1 VAGYLPGLW
10 WVVGG
15 GGSSEQETSKKAA
28 RRASDNENFI
38 TVKTPSIVSGVR
50 FVANELNHFFLKR
63 PTHVLRNKGTNTM
76 TERVSSESKEE
87 MSDKSRA
94 EILVVDDD
102 AMSRRV
108 LAQLLTAGGYQCRVS
123 KNGSEALETVQAEP
137 PSLLLLDFDMPGLNG
152 AEVLKRLR
160 SDRHSAVAQ
169 IPTIMLTGHGSE
181 ESEVS
186 CLQAGADDF
195 VTKPVNAAVL
205 RARIETQLRLRSM
218 RRQLERQNDELE
230 EWRRN
235 LERDL
240 AAARLTQQSLIPQK
254 PLALAGW
261 EVATCYRP
269 VIQVGGDI
277 YGWLRMKDGRILFW
291 IADGTGHG
299 AAAAL
304 LTTLAKLLFHHGNDE
319 QDTPASVMKAVNHD
333 FRSIFGSSSFMTAMC
348 VAVDP
353 ATGSAS
359 VVGAGHPPLLVS
371 RHNGK
376 TESVRSIA
384 PPLGLIEQSEFS
396 ETPINLEPGDAF
408 LLYTDGLFSWTKDE
422 RHRSTPQQL
431 EKMLDHSA
439 PTAEALLKEVL
450 AYAAPD
456 NSVKTSPDDMTVLA
470 VRRMAGQ

>member
-1 VAGYLPGLW
+1 MIKSLF
-10 WVVGG
+10 
-15 GGSSEQETSKKAA
+15 SEAPYA
-28 RRASDNENFI
+28 R
-38 TVKTPSIVSGVR
+38 
-50 FVANELNHFFLKR
+50 
-63 PTHVLRNKGTNTM
+63 VLRNKATNTM
-76 TERVSSESKEE
+76 TGRVSSESEEE
-87 MSDKSRA
+87 MSDKSRT

-108 LAQLLTAGGYQCRVS
+108 LAQLLTTGGYKCRVC
-123 KNGSEALETVQAEP
+123 KNGSEALETVQARP

-152 AEVLKRLR
+152 AEVLRRLR

-169 IPTIMLTGHGSE
+169 IPTIMLTAHGSE

-230 EWRRN
+230 KWRRN

-254 PLALAGW
+254 PLVLPGW

-291 IADGTGHG
+291 IVDGTGHG

-304 LTTLAKLLFHHGNDE
+304 LTTLAKLLFHYGNVE
-319 QDTPASVMKAVNHD
+319 QDTPATMMEAVNHD
-333 FRSIFGSSSFMTAMC
+333 FRSIFGSRSFMTAMC
-348 VAVDP
+348 VALDP
-353 ATGSAS
+353 ASGSAS
-359 VVGAGHPPLLVS
+359 VVGAGHPPLLVA
-371 RHNGK
+371 RHSGR
-376 TESVRSIA
+376 TESIASIT
-384 PPLGLIEQSEFS
+384 PPLGLIEKPEFA
-396 ETPINLEPGDAF
+396 ETVIDLEPGDAF
-408 LLYTDGLFSWTKDE
+408 LLYTDGLFCWTKNE
-422 RHRSTPQQL
+422 HRRVTPEQL

-439 PTAEALLKEVL
+439 PTAEALLRGVL
-450 AYAAPD
+450 AHAAPD
-456 NSVKTSPDDMTVLA
+456 DSVNISPDDMTVLA

>member
-1 VAGYLPGLW
+1 
-10 WVVGG
+10 
-15 GGSSEQETSKKAA
+15 
-28 RRASDNENFI
+28 
-38 TVKTPSIVSGVR
+38 
-50 FVANELNHFFLKR
+50 
-63 PTHVLRNKGTNTM
+63 
-76 TERVSSESKEE
+76 

-108 LAQLLTAGGYQCRVS
+108 LAQLLTAGGYECRVS
-123 KNGSEALETVQAEP
+123 KNGAEALETVQAKP

-230 EWRRN
+230 KWRRN

-254 PLALAGW
+254 PLALPGW

-304 LTTLAKLLFHHGNDE
+304 LTTLAKLLS
-319 QDTPASVMKAVNHD
+319 TM
-333 FRSIFGSSSFMTAMC
+333 
-348 VAVDP
+348 
-353 ATGSAS
+353 ATT
-359 VVGAGHPPLLVS
+359 
-371 RHNGK
+371 N
-376 TESVRSIA
+376 TI
-384 PPLGLIEQSEFS
+384 
-396 ETPINLEPGDAF
+396 
-408 LLYTDGLFSWTKDE
+408 
-422 RHRSTPQQL
+422 HRP
-431 EKMLDHSA
+431 
-439 PTAEALLKEVL
+439 
-450 AYAAPD
+450 
-456 NSVKTSPDDMTVLA
+456 
-470 VRRMAGQ
+470 R